1 MKHYKEKRIEI
12 AFIKESG
19 YDMSELIN
27 REETI
32 GVYVYLDTVYSD
44 YDESENNG
52 DNMCILVLPKEY
64 VKKYVAEHTDFNS
77 FEEWL
82 NEYTCDD
89 TEDLYDKVI
98 RDGIKYELKGYRWK
112 VCQEQK

>member
-1 MKHYKEKRIEI
+1 MSDVNNQEDTIEVYIYK
-12 AFIKESG
+12 
-19 YDMSELIN
+19 
-27 REETI
+27 
-32 GVYVYLDTVYSD
+32 DTVNHKCND
-44 YDESENNG
+44 D
-52 DNMCILVLPKEY
+52 DNICLIVLLKEY
-64 VKKYVAEHTDFNS
+64 VKKYVAENNEYNS

-82 NEYTCDD
+82 EEYTCDD